1 MNYGLYL
8 SAAGAMSNMHKLDVY
23 ANNLANIET
32 TGFKPNTVNFKQRL
46 PERLEDMH
54 PGVDPQFMLER
65 LGGNIFVNESTVD
78 LTQGNLQSTGNDLDL
93 AIQGEGFFVLRNQ
106 NAAGD
111 QAVRLTRDGRLTVNA
126 QGQLINATSSMP
138 LLDVNNQPIQLNP
151 NEKAVVKS
159 DGSIEQSGSVIGQLQ
174 IAGVDEPHSLRKVG
188 DSMFEPSERQAQ
200 SMRPA
205 EGMVRQGFVESS
217 GVNPMKTL
225 STLIA
230 ASKSAAGNAQ
240 MMQYH
245 DHLMGQTVNTFGRV
259 A

>member
-32 TGFKPNTVNFKQRL
+32 VGFKPNTVYFKERA

-65 LGGNIFVNESTVD
+65 LGGNIFVNESSIDVSQGD
-78 LTQGNLQSTGNDLDL
+78 LRPTGNDLDL
-93 AIQGEGFFVLRNQ
+93 AIQGDGFFVLRGGSGPDAQ
-106 NAAGD
+106 P
-111 QAVRLTRDGRLTVNA
+111 VRLTRDGRLTVNA
-126 QGQLINATSSMP
+126 DGRLINATSGLP
-138 LLDVNNQPIQLNP
+138 VLGQDNQPITLNP
-151 NEKAVVKS
+151 NEKVEIKT
-159 DGSIEQSGSVIGQLQ
+159 DGSIEQSGSTVAQLRVVT
-174 IAGVDEPHSLRKVG
+174 VDEPHALRKVG
-188 DSMFEPSERQAQ
+188 DSVYEPSQQQGQ
-200 SMRPA
+200 SLRA
-205 EGMVRQGFVESS
+205 ADGAVRQGFLESS
-217 GVNPMKTL
+217 GTNPMKTL

-230 ASKSAAGNAQ
+230 ASKSAAGNAK

-245 DHLMGQTVNTFGRV
+245 DHLMGQAVNTFGRV